1 MPSALRQGI
10 QVNKRDAL
18 ATFQALVASVR
29 EERMCVLQ
37 AISDEGEDIWVCCHV
52 SGDPGDGTMA
62 VVPLARLLS
71 EPEVAGILDRLGVWF
86 VAAAL
91 LVALAYVPVFL
102 NQGISLDAPGNS
114 AVYNPQTP

>member
-1 MPSALRQGI
+1 M
-10 QVNKRDAL
+10 NKRDAL

-71 EPEVAGILDRLGVWF
+71 EPEVAGMELNGR
-86 VAAAL
+86 VAHRPADVIHML
-91 LVALAYVPVFL
+91 ITSEDKQR
-102 NQGISLDAPGNS
+102 N
-114 AVYNPQTP
+114 